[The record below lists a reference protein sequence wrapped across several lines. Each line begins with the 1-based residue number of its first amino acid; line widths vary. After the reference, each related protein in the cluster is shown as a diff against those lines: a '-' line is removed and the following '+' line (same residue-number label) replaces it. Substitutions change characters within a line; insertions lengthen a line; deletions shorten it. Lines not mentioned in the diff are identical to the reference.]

1 MNDQINL
8 GDNNININSNSNSN
22 NDNSSNSNSNNLSM
36 PIQKKQHGKL
46 NLVLSIVAFCF
57 SIVGIFV
64 TNLIAENVDTN
75 YVILV
80 VVCGAIIIDLV
91 NVVPIILYLKQE
103 QTKTSTQKLFY
114 FLNWAPLFI
123 SVTYALGCTFVA
135 YFQLLY
141 LVAPCIIIAKAFKPD
156 KYARDEIDLVE
167 DKNTGFLEAMKS
179 FWIFSTCIGYGIWFA
194 SYIFISEWLFDLIEG
209 GSGGIF
215 IYEVIYF
222 WGALPF
228 YFISFVDGV
237 KAVRKYSNSK
247 EPKSK
252 RRKKYNILNWIT
264 IITLL
269 LVIGIIL
276 LGIYFSSIHN

>member
-8 GDNNININSNSNSN
+8 VDNNINSNNNSN
-22 NDNSSNSNSNNLSM
+22 NDNSSNSNNLSM

-64 TNLIAENVDTN
+64 TNLIAENVD
-75 YVILV
+75 YVITTV
-80 VVCGAIIIDLV
+80 ICGAVLIDLV

-103 QTKTSTQKLFY
+103 QAKTSIQKLFY

-123 SVTYALGCTFVA
+123 SVTYAVGCTFIA

-141 LVAPCIIIAKAFKPD
+141 LAAPCIIIAKAFKPD
-156 KYARDEIDLVE
+156 KYTRDEIDLVE

-194 SYIFISEWLFDLIEG
+194 SYIFISEWLYRLIEG
-209 GSGGIF
+209 GSSGGL
-215 IYEVIYF
+215 IYGVIYF

-269 LVIGIIL
+269 SVIGIIL

>member
-8 GDNNININSNSNSN
+8 VDNNININSS
-22 NDNSSNSNSNNLSM
+22 SNSNNLSM

-103 QTKTSTQKLFY
+103 QAKTSVQKLFY

-123 SVTYALGCTFVA
+123 SVTYALGYTYLA
-135 YFQLLY
+135 YFELLY
-141 LVAPCIIIAKAFKPD
+141 FAIPFIIIAKVFKPD
-156 KYARDEIDLVE
+156 GYKSSSLVE
-167 DKNTGFLEAMKS
+167 DRNNGFTQSMKA
-179 FWIFSTCIGYGIWFA
+179 FWIFSTCIGYGIWSQ
-194 SYIFISEWLFDLIEG
+194 SYVSIAEWLYRLIEG
-209 GSGGIF
+209 GSSGGLIYGAFLIVMLIPVYFVSF
-215 IYEVIYF
+215 IYSVI
-222 WGALPF
+222 
-228 YFISFVDGV
+228 
-237 KAVRKYSNSK
+237 AVIKYARSK

-252 RRKKYNILNWIT
+252 RRKKYNIFNWIT
-264 IITLL
+264 IIIPFIIVGLILL
-269 LVIGIIL
+269 LVYL
-276 LGIYFSSIHN
+276 S